1 MSEDRRMSGC
11 ISMFVRMFVSGSGS
25 HDVFFFHIFS
35 REDIGLFGLDF
46 ETQLHLNGSNIFET
60 YHSHSGIALEM
71 DQNWGTKGL
80 IYIFSHFC
88 IDPFMLGPRIFT
100 WGHQGPPTDPRRKT
114 FCWFQSASSPNRGQL
129 LKQRS
134 VTPYATMAPPFNL
147 KPWNW

>member
-25 HDVFFFHIFS
+25 HDVFFFPYFFS
-35 REDIGLFGLDF
+35 RGHRIIWIGLWDSTSPQWVEHFWDI
-46 ETQLHLNGSNIFET
+46 S
-60 YHSHSGIALEM
+60 SHSGIALEM